1 MATRS
6 KIAIENQDKTVTAIY
21 CHFDG
26 SIENN
31 GRILFDNYNRESL
44 NELIELGNIS
54 ALGTSPDDTIAY
66 HRDRGEDHNFSTYQN
81 VESFFD
87 NAHGIGIKYLY
98 LLTKDEI
105 WLVSD
110 GGPVVELQVA
120 IEEGY

>member
-1 MATRS
+1 L
-6 KIAIENQDKTVTAIY
+6 V
-21 CHFDG
+21 
-26 SIENN
+26 
-31 GRILFDNYNRESL
+31 
-44 NELIELGNIS
+44 ELGNIS

-66 HRDRGEDHNFSTYQN
+66 HRDRGEDHKFSTYTN

-87 NAHGIGIKYLY
+87 DVFDMGIAYAY

-110 GGPVVELQVA
+110 GGPVVELQIA

>member
-6 KIAIENQDKTVTAIY
+6 KISIENQDKTVTAIY

-26 SIENN
+26 SIDNN

-44 NELIELGNIS
+44 SELIELGNIS
-54 ALGTSPDDTIAY
+54 SLGTSPDDTIAY
-66 HRDRGEDHNFSTYQN
+66 HRDRGEDHKFSTYQN

-87 NAHGIGIKYLY
+87 DVFDMGIEYVY
-98 LLTKDEI
+98 CLTKDEI